1 MKYNISQEL
10 FETVTKITPNNF
22 EIQQDEDE
30 ACITNRVNGYW
41 YHIDINEFFFKCID
55 FMKDN
60 DIPYFLNI
68 ENDIRNEIFE
78 FLDNWLKVNKG

>member
-1 MKYNISQEL
+1 
-10 FETVTKITPNNF
+10 
-22 EIQQDEDE
+22 
-30 ACITNRVNGYW
+30 
-41 YHIDINEFFFKCID
+41 
-55 FMKDN
+55 MKDN